1 MRRERRPDRC
11 ERIFVHIRQARRGG
25 CRTEG
30 FAVRPFARGGNASA
44 GTCGIRLSRR
54 CAAGD
59 MGGVS
64 RRKFSRPARRSSAG
78 HKFSRS
84 PRRSSAKHKFSR
96 PPHRASAGRRK
107 IRKNRPQLLTS
118 GVFCDIMI
126 LPHAGRS
133 FFCALKCGKR
143 PAYAREAR
151 LVYRIHGETRIFKEV
166 PKHES
171 KDHSSPAAN
180 ASSVTTIRRR
190 TRKTIP
196 TDSR

>member
-1 MRRERRPDRC
+1 MPLFRAFPDRRVRETPFHYLRGFFSVCRTDRLRREIPAPLHLRRENGRFSAYPGTDIIARRGNRQNSVRRERR
-11 ERIFVHIRQARRGG
+11 RIDANVYSCTYGKPGAAAAGRRDL
-25 CRTEG
+25 
-30 FAVRPFARGGNASA
+30 AVRPFARRGNASA

-118 GVFCDIMI
+118 GDF
-126 LPHAGRS
+126 L
-133 FFCALKCGKR
+133 
-143 PAYAREAR
+143 
-151 LVYRIHGETRIFKEV
+151 
-166 PKHES
+166 
-171 KDHSSPAAN
+171 
-180 ASSVTTIRRR
+180 
-190 TRKTIP
+190 
-196 TDSR
+196 